1 MPVNYSETNHS
12 NDDSKLID
20 KISIVLVFTGAPFF
34 FIFQLL
40 DQTYLSYMVIPV
52 VLGFLIS
59 FFVNRLGYRN
69 LAILMLVSFGSLAAV
84 FFSSVLGKDAGV
96 QNVLIAFLA
105 VCTTTLPARKKWFLF
120 PATLIPVI
128 SMTLLDIFN
137 YRFFQRITINP
148 TYLKLV
154 YFAIIISTS
163 VIIVSCI
170 RFYFLESYKAKRKLQ
185 NSNESLQ
192 DSLLKLKQA
201 YLDFNTAYN
210 ELKESKAMQFEM
222 ANQVAYAEMVRGIA
236 HEIKNPLYMIRG
248 SAEIMNENPTDEY
261 KTSKFCTVIINSV
274 DRLIKVMTPMMKYGR
289 PISTLT
295 STPFQI
301 APLLEEIRQLSE
313 GSCRKKNLKIS
324 VDCPDS
330 LTVFADR
337 ESVAQI
343 LINLVVNAQQY
354 TPEGG
359 QICITATEATY
370 TDTQSQ
376 HQIGVCIAVRDT
388 GQGIS
393 KDNLTKIFDPFFSSK
408 TDTNNIGL
416 GLSIVFRYV
425 TENNGKIELDSEV
438 GVGTTFRIY
447 LPIAMLENPVET
459 ESISG
464 VYFSDSLF

>member
-1 MPVNYSETNHS
+1 
-12 NDDSKLID
+12 
-20 KISIVLVFTGAPFF
+20 
-34 FIFQLL
+34 
-40 DQTYLSYMVIPV
+40 
-52 VLGFLIS
+52 
-59 FFVNRLGYRN
+59 
-69 LAILMLVSFGSLAAV
+69 
-84 FFSSVLGKDAGV
+84 
-96 QNVLIAFLA
+96 
-105 VCTTTLPARKKWFLF
+105 
-120 PATLIPVI
+120 
-128 SMTLLDIFN
+128 
-137 YRFFQRITINP
+137 
-148 TYLKLV
+148 
-154 YFAIIISTS
+154 
-163 VIIVSCI
+163 
-170 RFYFLESYKAKRKLQ
+170 
-185 NSNESLQ
+185 
-192 DSLLKLKQA
+192 
-201 YLDFNTAYN
+201 
-210 ELKESKAMQFEM
+210 
-222 ANQVAYAEMVRGIA
+222 
-236 HEIKNPLYMIRG
+236 MIRG